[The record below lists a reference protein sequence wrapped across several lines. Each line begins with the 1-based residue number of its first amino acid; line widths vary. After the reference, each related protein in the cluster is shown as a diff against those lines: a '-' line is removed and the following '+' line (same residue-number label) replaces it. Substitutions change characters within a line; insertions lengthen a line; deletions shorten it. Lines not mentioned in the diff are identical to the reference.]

1 MWEQIRANRRRA
13 VALITLMGAVLLII
27 GYAAGELLAPGAGVV
42 GLGCALVLFFIQL
55 GVYYGAAETMLLQ
68 NANFVELKRED
79 SPRLFNIVEEMKLA
93 SGLEFV
99 PKIYLV
105 DDPAP
110 NAFAMG
116 RKPDNCVIAVTSGL
130 VHRLNRD
137 ELEGV
142 IAHEMAHLKN
152 HDVQFMTLAAVMLG
166 SIVILA
172 EIIRRWLWF
181 GGGRRRGRAESRGV
195 GGGQAQLII
204 LVVGLIFLILGPL
217 MAQILYFACSRKREF
232 LADAC
237 GAQFTRYPEGLASA
251 LEKISAASATTSFA
265 SKATAPLFIVNPLY
279 AGGGEP
285 DSVFSSHPS
294 TAERI
299 SVLRAMAG
307 SSLADYEA
315 AYHKAAQGTLF
326 SREILETSQSGSIR
340 APSNEGP
347 IETRH
352 DARAPFYRT
361 RGYLRVKCDCGMEIS
376 VPEGYEGD
384 EITCIR
390 CGSILPLPAASEI
403 PTAASLPTA
412 AGLPPVIP
420 SLAPPLQYRR
430 SGTGWESLRCAC
442 GRTIQLSP
450 SFAASHI
457 HCDNCG
463 RNIQIVST
471 DAA

>member
-1 MWEQIRANRRRA
+1 
-13 VALITLMGAVLLII
+13 VLITLMGAVLLVI
-27 GYAAGELLAPGAGVV
+27 GYVAGEFFAPGAGVI
-42 GLGCALVLFFIQL
+42 GLGCALVIFFVQL
-55 GVYYGAAETMLLQ
+55 AVYYGAAETMLLHG
-68 NANFVELKRED
+68 ANVVELKRED

-93 SGLEFV
+93 SGLEFM

-110 NAFAMG
+110 NAFSMG
-116 RKPDNCVIAVTSGL
+116 RKPEDYVVAVTSGL

-172 EIIRRWLWF
+172 AIVRQWLWF
-181 GGGRRRGRAESRGV
+181 GGGRRRSRSESRGG

-204 LVVGLIFLILGPL
+204 LAVGLIFLILGPL

-251 LEKISAASATTSFA
+251 LQKISAASATTSFA
-265 SKATAPLFIVNPLY
+265 SQATAPLFIVNPLY

-299 SVLRAMAG
+299 RILRGMVG
-307 SSLADYEA
+307 SSLTDYEA
-315 AYHKAAQGTLF
+315 AYDKAAKNTLF
-326 SREILETSQSGSIR
+326 SRETLGTSQSGAIR

-347 IETRH
+347 IETRQ
-352 DARAPFYRT
+352 DTRAPFYRT
-361 RGYLRVKCDCGMEIS
+361 RGYLKVKCDCGMEIS

-390 CGSILPLPAASEI
+390 CGSVLPLPTASET
-403 PTAASLPTA
+403 PTV

-430 SGTGWESLRCAC
+430 AGTGWESLRCAC

-457 HCDNCG
+457 QCESCG
-463 RNIQIVST
+463 RNIEITS
-471 DAA
+471 

>member
-27 GYAAGELLAPGAGVV
+27 GYAAGEFFSPGAGLL
-42 GLGCALVLFFIQL
+42 GLGCALVIFLIQIA
-55 GVYYGAAETMLLQ
+55 VYYGAAETMLLHG
-68 NANFVELKRED
+68 ANVVELKRED

-93 SGLEFV
+93 SGLEFM

-110 NAFAMG
+110 NAFSMG
-116 RKPDNCVIAVTSGL
+116 RKPDDSVIAVTTGL

-152 HDVQFMTLAAVMLG
+152 HDVQFMTLAVVMLG

-172 EIIRRWLWF
+172 AIVRQWLWF
-181 GGGRRRGRAESRGV
+181 GGGRRRSRSESRG
-195 GGGQAQLII
+195 GGGDQAQLI
-204 LVVGLIFLILGPL
+204 LLAVGLIFLILGPL

-251 LEKISAASATTSFA
+251 LEKISAASTTTSFA

-285 DSVFSSHPS
+285 DSIFSSHPS

-299 SVLRAMAG
+299 RILRGMAG
-307 SSLADYEA
+307 SSLVDYEA
-315 AYHKAAQGTLF
+315 AYHKAARGSLF
-326 SREILETSQSGSIR
+326 SRETLGTSQANVAIR

-352 DARAPFYRT
+352 DARAPLYRT
-361 RGYLRVKCDCGMEIS
+361 RGHLQVKCDCGMEIS

-390 CGSILPLPAASEI
+390 CGSVLPLPAANETST
-403 PTAASLPTA
+403 TAPSTA

-457 HCDNCG
+457 RCDNCG
-463 RNIQIVST
+463 RNIEITS
-471 DAA
+471 

>member
-13 VALITLMGAVLLII
+13 VALITLMGTVLLII
-27 GYAAGELLAPGAGVV
+27 GYAAGELIAPGAGIL
-42 GLGCALVLFFIQL
+42 GLGCALVIFFIQIA
-55 GVYYGAAETMLLQ
+55 VYYGAAETMLLHG
-68 NANFVELKRED
+68 ANVVELKRED

-93 SGLEFV
+93 SGLEFM
-99 PKIYLV
+99 PKIYLI

-110 NAFAMG
+110 NAFSMG
-116 RKPDNCVIAVTSGL
+116 RKPGNYVVAVTSGL

-172 EIIRRWLWF
+172 AIVRQWLWF
-181 GGGRRRGRAESRGV
+181 GGGRRRGRSESRGG

-204 LVVGLIFLILGPL
+204 LALGLIFLILGPL

-265 SKATAPLFIVNPLY
+265 SQATAPLFIVNPLY

-299 SVLRAMAG
+299 RILRGMSG
-307 SSLADYEA
+307 SSLVDYET
-315 AYHKAAQGTLF
+315 AYHKAAQGALF
-326 SREILETSQSGSIR
+326 SRETLGTSQASAAIR
-340 APSNEGP
+340 APSDEGP

-352 DARAPFYRT
+352 DTRAPFYRT
-361 RGYLRVKCDCGMEIS
+361 RGYLKVKCDCGMEIS

-390 CGSILPLPAASEI
+390 CGSVLPLPAASET

-412 AGLPPVIP
+412 TGLPPVIP

-430 SGTGWESLRCAC
+430 AGTGWESLRCVC

-457 HCDNCG
+457 QCDNCG
-463 RNIQIVST
+463 RNIQIV
-471 DAA
+471 

>member
-27 GYAAGELLAPGAGVV
+27 GYAAGEFFAPGAGVL
-42 GLGCALVLFFIQL
+42 GLVCALVIFFIQL
-55 GVYYGAAETMLLQ
+55 AVYYGAAETMLLHG
-68 NANFVELKRED
+68 ANVVELKRED

-93 SGLEFV
+93 SGLEFM
-99 PKIYLV
+99 PKIYLI

-110 NAFAMG
+110 NAFSMG
-116 RKPDNCVIAVTSGL
+116 RKPDNYVIAVTSGL

-142 IAHEMAHLKN
+142 IAHEVAHLKN

-172 EIIRRWLWF
+172 VIVRQWLWF
-181 GGGRRRGRAESRGV
+181 GGGRRRGRSESRGD
-195 GGGQAQLII
+195 GGGQAQLI
-204 LVVGLIFLILGPL
+204 LLAVGLIFLILGPL

-237 GAQFTRYPEGLASA
+237 GGQFTRYPEGLASA

-279 AGGGEP
+279 AGGDEP

-299 SVLRAMAG
+299 RILRGMAG

-315 AYHKAAQGTLF
+315 AYHKTARGSLF
-326 SREILETSQSGSIR
+326 SRETLGASQANTGIR

-352 DARAPFYRT
+352 DTRAPFYRT
-361 RGYLRVKCDCGMEIS
+361 RGYLHLKCDCGMEIS
-376 VPEGYEGD
+376 VPEGYESD

-390 CGSILPLPAASEI
+390 CGSVLPLPAASE
-403 PTAASLPTA
+403 TPTA

-420 SLAPPLQYRR
+420 FPVPPLQYRR
-430 SGTGWESLRCAC
+430 SGAGWESFRCSC

-457 HCDNCG
+457 HCDDCG
-463 RNIQIVST
+463 RSIEIV
-471 DAA
+471 

>member
-1 MWEQIRANRRRA
+1 MVMWEQIRANRRRA
-13 VALITLMGAVLLII
+13 VALITLMGTVLLII
-27 GYAAGELLAPGAGVV
+27 GYAAGEFFAPGAGVL
-42 GLGCALVLFFIQL
+42 GLGIALVIFFIQL
-55 GVYYGAAETMLLQ
+55 GVYYGAAETMLLHG
-68 NANFVELKRED
+68 ANVVELKRED

-93 SGLEFV
+93 SGLEFM

-110 NAFAMG
+110 NAFSMG
-116 RKPDNCVIAVTSGL
+116 RKPENYVVAVTTGL

-166 SIVILA
+166 SIVVLA
-172 EIIRRWLWF
+172 AIVQRWLWF
-181 GGGRRRGRAESRGV
+181 GGGRRRSRSESRGG
-195 GGGQAQLII
+195 GGGQAQLI
-204 LVVGLIFLILGPL
+204 LLAVGLIFMILGPL

-251 LEKISAASATTSFA
+251 LEKISQASATTSFA

-294 TAERI
+294 TVERI
-299 SVLRAMAG
+299 RILRGMAG

-315 AYHKAAQGTLF
+315 AYHKTAQGALF
-326 SREILETSQSGSIR
+326 SREILGASQGGVIR

-347 IETRH
+347 IETRQ
-352 DARAPFYRT
+352 AASAPFYRA
-361 RGYLRVKCDCGMEIS
+361 RGHLCVKCDCGMEIS
-376 VPEGYEGD
+376 VPEGYEQD

-390 CGSILPLPAASEI
+390 CGSVLPLPAISET
-403 PTAASLPTA
+403 PVATVA
-412 AGLPPVIP
+412 PPVIP
-420 SLAPPLQYRR
+420 FPGPPLQYRR
-430 SGTGWESLRCAC
+430 SGAGWESFRCAC
-442 GRTIQLSP
+442 GRTVQLSP

-457 HCDNCG
+457 HCDDCG

>member
-13 VALITLMGAVLLII
+13 VALITLMGAVLLVI
-27 GYAAGELLAPGAGVV
+27 GYTAGELFAHGNGVL
-42 GLGCALVLFFIQL
+42 GLGLALVIFFVQL

-68 NANFVELKRED
+68 GANFVELKRED

-93 SGLEFV
+93 SGLEFT
-99 PKIYLV
+99 PRIYLI

-116 RKPDNCVIAVTSGL
+116 RKPDDCVVAVTTGL

-172 EIIRRWLWF
+172 EIVQRVLWL
-181 GGGRRRGRAESRGV
+181 GGGRRRDRSESRGS

-204 LVVGLIFLILGPL
+204 LAVGLIFLILGPL

-285 DSVFSSHPS
+285 SSVFSSHPS

-299 SVLRAMAG
+299 RILRGMAG
-307 SSLADYEA
+307 SSLTDYET
-315 AYHKAAQGTLF
+315 AYHKAAQDTLF
-326 SREILETSQSGSIR
+326 SRETLKTSQRGTIR
-340 APSNEGP
+340 APSDEGP
-347 IETRH
+347 IETRQ
-352 DARAPFYRT
+352 DIRAPLYRT
-361 RGYLRVKCDCGMEIS
+361 RGYLKVKCDCGMEIS

-390 CGSILPLPAASEI
+390 CGSVLLLPAASK
-403 PTAASLPTA
+403 THAAAPAPTA

-430 SGTGWESLRCAC
+430 AGSGWESFRCSC

-457 HCDNCG
+457 HCDDCG
-463 RNIQIVST
+463 RNIEITS
-471 DAA
+471 